1 MQTITP
7 TRMPPAGS
15 LPQGSALPL
24 HRSAS
29 AGLVSEWIIRASQP
43 YGREMKSRDGHHQ
56 DPIASFS
63 QVVASVPRERPLLTS
78 GGPGSRPFLYRS
90 ALCGLLL
97 GTLWQCCTHSGQTR
111 GSYYDGARC
120 TEQGAPTV
128 TCLGRHY
135 GTPASDVQALSL
147 AIHKNVNLRA
157 TIAVVPTITSE
168 SSSRR
173 GSAHL
178 DK

>member
-1 MQTITP
+1 MITL
-7 TRMPPAGS
+7 TRTPSAGP

-24 HRSAS
+24 RRSAS
-29 AGLVSEWIIRASQP
+29 AGLASEWIIRASQP
-43 YGREMKSRDGHHQ
+43 CRGDEVERWTPSRC
-56 DPIASFS
+56 
-63 QVVASVPRERPLLTS
+63 PRLLVSGSRKCPSERPILTS

-135 GTPASDVQALSL
+135 GTPASDVQALSVTVYNNTNPKQL
-147 AIHKNVNLRA
+147 
-157 TIAVVPTITSE
+157 SQ
-168 SSSRR
+168 
-173 GSAHL
+173 
-178 DK
+178 

>member
-1 MQTITP
+1 
-7 TRMPPAGS
+7 
-15 LPQGSALPL
+15 
-24 HRSAS
+24 
-29 AGLVSEWIIRASQP
+29 
-43 YGREMKSRDGHHQ
+43 MKLRDEHHQ
-56 DPIASFS
+56 DSIASFS

-97 GTLWQCCTHSGQTR
+97 GTLWQRRVHSGQTR

-135 GTPASDVQALSL
+135 GTPASDVQALSVTVYNNTNPKQQL
-147 AIHKNVNLRA
+147 H
-157 TIAVVPTITSE
+157 
-168 SSSRR
+168 
-173 GSAHL
+173 
-178 DK
+178 